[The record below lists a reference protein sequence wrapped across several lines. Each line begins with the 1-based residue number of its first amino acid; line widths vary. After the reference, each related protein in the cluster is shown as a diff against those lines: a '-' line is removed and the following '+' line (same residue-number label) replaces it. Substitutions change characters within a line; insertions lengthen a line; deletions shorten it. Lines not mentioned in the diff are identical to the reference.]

1 MTNLRSFGHGTRRTV
16 SVLKIVSSS
25 PERVRLKYPVL
36 RSEQNLCSSIVSV
49 LSSKNGIKSVRC
61 NRKCASLIVEYKS
74 DSLSVSDIVNLVVSI
89 KPAPLTVSQSA
100 KADCACDDAKD
111 SLALLSR
118 KSEFTALSVAAGA
131 SFISKRFLGRAFS
144 QALFSPMWMFTAFFA
159 APLVYSAV
167 SKSIKDKKIGL
178 DSFLGAGIGA
188 ALLGGETMTALE
200 ILWVNS
206 GAELMQEHIT
216 EKSRTS
222 IKSILDVT
230 AKTAFILVNGREIE
244 VPVERIEP
252 QSTVIVRT
260 GEKISVDGEIIR
272 GEAMVNEAPING
284 RQELIHKVK
293 SDTVY
298 AGTYVQDGLIYIR
311 ADRVGDSTYLSRIL
325 AAVETSLENKAPI
338 ELEADRLAKKLVNI
352 GLIMTAGTWLLTRNL
367 SRTLSVMLVMTCP
380 CATALAA
387 SSAVSASIGNAASK
401 GVLIKGGRYLED
413 AGEQESFCFDKTGT
427 ITTDMPEVIDV
438 HALKGFS
445 EQDVLMR
452 AYAAELHNRHPMAA
466 AIRKKAESYCL
477 EKPDHAVCETIL
489 GMGVAADTAEGTVC
503 VGNRKLMDRF
513 SIKTGTVA
521 KKAELWANEGKSVLY
536 VAEGNRL
543 LGILSVQTKD
553 KEGVAEMIETLRKD
567 GVKNLIMVTGDERQS
582 AEPLA
587 QRLGFDECHYSV
599 LPQDKADIIRQI
611 QKDHKVAMI
620 GDGINDVLALAQS
633 DLGIAMGAAGSD
645 VAVEAADI
653 ALVDD
658 DLNKIVFLRQLS
670 KKTKTIIN
678 QNFTIAT
685 STNAAGA
692 VLGAV
697 GMLNPLMAGL
707 LHIVHTGGIM
717 ANSSRLITYN
727 GEDKND

>member
-1 MTNLRSFGHGTRRTV
+1 
-16 SVLKIVSSS
+16 VLKIAHSA
-25 PERVRLKYPVL
+25 PNRVRLKYPIL
-36 RSEQNLCSSIVSV
+36 RQEQNLCSSIISV
-49 LSSKNGIKSVRC
+49 LSSKQGISSVRC
-61 NRKCASLIVEYKS
+61 NRKCASLIVAYDGS
-74 DSLSVSDIVNLVVSI
+74 ILSVSDIVNAVSVI
-89 KPAPLTVSQSA
+89 KQVKLAPAESV
-100 KADCACDDAKD
+100 KADCACSDAKD
-111 SLALLSR
+111 GLALLN
-118 KSEFTALSVAAGA
+118 KKTEFAALTAMTGA
-131 SFISKRFLGRAFS
+131 SFISKKLFGKVLS
-144 QALFSPMWMFTAFFA
+144 QAVFSPMWFFTAFFA
-159 APLVYSAV
+159 APLVYTAV
-167 SKSIKDKKIGL
+167 SKTLKDKKIGL
-178 DSFLGAGIGA
+178 DAFLGAGVGA
-188 ALLGGETMTALE
+188 ALLTGETMTALE

-216 EKSRTS
+216 EKSRAS
-222 IKSILDVT
+222 IKNILDVT
-230 AKTAFILVNGREIE
+230 AKTAFVLINGRELEI
-244 VPVERIEP
+244 PVEKVE
-252 QSTVIVRT
+252 QGATVIVRT

-293 SDTVY
+293 SESVY

-311 ADRVGDSTYLSRIL
+311 ADRVGDSTYLARIL
-325 AAVETSLENKAPI
+325 QAVETSLENKAPI
-338 ELEADRLAKKLVNI
+338 ELEADKLAKKLVEL
-352 GLIMTAGTWLLTRNL
+352 GFMMTAGTFLLTRSL

-427 ITTDMPEVIDV
+427 ITTDMPEVIDIYP
-438 HALKGFS
+438 LKGWS
-445 EQDVLMR
+445 EQDLLMR

-466 AIRKKAESYCL
+466 AIRKKAEQLCL

-513 SIKTGTVA
+513 SIKTGTV
-521 KKAELWANEGKSVLY
+521 KKRAEKWAEEGKSVLY
-536 VAEGNRL
+536 VAEDSRL
-543 LGILSVQTKD
+543 LGIISIRTQD
-553 KEGVAEMIETLRKD
+553 KEGVAEMIEVLRKD
-567 GVKNLIMVTGDERQS
+567 GVKNLIMVTGDEKQS

-587 QRLGFDECHYSV
+587 LRLGFDECHYSV
-599 LPQDKADIIRQI
+599 LPQDKADIIRTI

-658 DLNKIVFLRQLS
+658 DLNKIIFLRQLS
-670 KKTKTIIN
+670 KKTKTIIH

-685 STNAAGA
+685 STNIAGA

-697 GMLNPLMAGL
+697 GILNPVMAGL
-707 LHIVHTGGIM
+707 LHIAHTGGIM
-717 ANSSRLITYN
+717 ANSSRLMNYD
-727 GEDKND
+727 GETND